1 MSYQGIRARA
11 ADDESTRLFEV
22 SKVRRGADGRV
33 IDVLWAEVDARTGHD
48 VGARVIVPVADVI
61 DAMHDGAR
69 VAAVFPQRAGQR
81 PERFFVVTQQAEGV
95 ERISLDGEPSPGR
108 ELSDIGTLDAP
119 AGAEAPAAAL
129 PAAAPLGANAGRRH
143 ARTFAVSRVELDPDG
158 RVVAVQWG
166 PVDTVANA
174 WAGDEVVAPVAAVV
188 QALRLGDAVFALFPS
203 AHGHV
208 PERRFVA
215 VDYDDGRQTIVLD
228 GPSTHAREIHDMDRL
243 DTTAHLRRPAPSAPS
258 AGIRA

>member
-11 ADDESTRLFEV
+11 ADDERTRLFEV

-33 IDVLWAEVDARTGHD
+33 IDVLWAEVDARSGHD
-48 VGARVIVPVADVI
+48 VGARAIVPVADVI
-61 DAMHDGAR
+61 DALRDGAR
-69 VAAVFPQRAGQR
+69 VAAVFTQTAGRR
-81 PERFFVVTQQAEGV
+81 PERFFVVTPHADGG
-95 ERISLDGEPSPGR
+95 ERISLDGGPSPGR
-108 ELSDIGTLDAP
+108 ELSDIGTLDAV
-119 AGAEAPAAAL
+119 AGVEDT
-129 PAAAPLGANAGRRH
+129 AAAPLGANVGRRH

-208 PERRFVA
+208 PERRFVV

-228 GPSTHAREIHDMDRL
+228 GPSTHEREIHDMDRL
-243 DTTAHLRRPAPSAPS
+243 DTTAHLRRPAPSAPG